1 MWKVM
6 KSSIARIYAPTSI
19 ASDFKWKTL
28 IDNFFSPIKEKIS
41 WESQN
46 ICLHEGV
53 LSQKRTHIPINKRTV
68 FRELLQDVDVV
79 SPSERDNFEK
89 VAIALDS
96 QLKTTFRLLQQETSV
111 LSQAIQ
117 PISATSDTSVR
128 QLNVIERSDQQFW
141 LLRRFSELATAAGF
155 VEVTQGQ
162 VKRSQNTRI
171 SPFRR
176 TETYVEPSDYSVIR
190 IWICRVFPCS
200 EKQLASAFSS
210 SRPQVRSSDKTHSGF
225 WRTVIS
231 RIVPTR
237 LQLFLTKISDFR
249 RQFGDT
255 RDRSSRRVERF
266 CLDKVLMAVQTKNE
280 SSLHLRLFQNVP
292 CPKPDRTCTQNLK
305 YLLPLLRS
313 SPPGTLDRLIVFA
326 TSAVALGSLGLIAPS
341 AYVFASNPSLV
352 FAWCVATSAG
362 AGAAASL
369 VWLRYWRTQTAH
381 AEWVKQL
388 YYECGLNADAET
400 LNSLLK
406 LAFEEAFKSTL
417 LTYALLLRPS
427 EIESP
432 ISPGQLEVR
441 AASWI
446 SKRLPT
452 KNPITLWSSLQESAA
467 YGSHEFADKLDPIF
481 NIFFSPDR
489 ALNVLRRLN
498 LVHGPADSPRARP
511 INEAAAILQND
522 QQINTSGLYRLWFVD
537 PLVDEES
544 ALNESNESL

>member
-117 PISATSDTSVR
+117 AISATSDTSVR

-176 TETYVEPSDYSVIR
+176 TEV
-190 IWICRVFPCS
+190 
-200 EKQLASAFSS
+200 
-210 SRPQVRSSDKTHSGF
+210 
-225 WRTVIS
+225 
-231 RIVPTR
+231 
-237 LQLFLTKISDFR
+237 
-249 RQFGDT
+249 
-255 RDRSSRRVERF
+255 
-266 CLDKVLMAVQTKNE
+266 
-280 SSLHLRLFQNVP
+280 SLEHLL
-292 CPKPDRTCTQNLK
+292 
-305 YLLPLLRS
+305 S
-313 SPPGTLDRLIVFA
+313 
-326 TSAVALGSLGLIAPS
+326 
-341 AYVFASNPSLV
+341 
-352 FAWCVATSAG
+352 
-362 AGAAASL
+362 
-369 VWLRYWRTQTAH
+369 
-381 AEWVKQL
+381 
-388 YYECGLNADAET
+388 
-400 LNSLLK
+400 
-406 LAFEEAFKSTL
+406 
-417 LTYALLLRPS
+417 
-427 EIESP
+427 
-432 ISPGQLEVR
+432 
-441 AASWI
+441 
-446 SKRLPT
+446 
-452 KNPITLWSSLQESAA
+452 
-467 YGSHEFADKLDPIF
+467 
-481 NIFFSPDR
+481 
-489 ALNVLRRLN
+489 
-498 LVHGPADSPRARP
+498 
-511 INEAAAILQND
+511 
-522 QQINTSGLYRLWFVD
+522 
-537 PLVDEES
+537 
-544 ALNESNESL
+544 